1 MKCQRAN
8 QHRMAIFTAALVCTA
23 MSGCSL
29 FVMGQRM
36 IMGDPLVKSEF
47 RTFTHVDLTKG
58 KHKLLIICSTRDAID
73 AELSTLKIDLIDG
86 ITRQLKR
93 EGVDV
98 VDPDLVATWLDDHG
112 GLPTDAGE
120 IARDFPDVHY
130 IAWIDVDRFTYREEN
145 SEALLR
151 GRSQGTVKVFRVD
164 EADGLRLTNTVF
176 TKEFNSV
183 YPPHQPLG
191 EVNRSAEIF
200 RRDFTRRVSEEL
212 AHKFY
217 DYRPGW
223 DI

>member
-1 MKCQRAN
+1 MMHVHGNRVRVLSVALTC
-8 QHRMAIFTAALVCTA
+8 AAL
-23 MSGCSL
+23 SGCSL
-29 FVMGQRM
+29 FMMGQRM
-36 IMGDPLVKSEF
+36 FMGDPLVKSEF

-73 AELSTLKIDLIDG
+73 ADLSTLKIDLIDG

-112 GLPTDAGE
+112 GMPTDARE
-120 IARDFPDVHY
+120 IARDFPDVDY

-151 GRSQGTVKVFRVD
+151 GRSQGHVRVFKVNEVD
-164 EADGLRLTNTVF
+164 GKRLTSTVF
-176 TKEFNSV
+176 TKEYSSV
-183 YPPHQPLG
+183 YPSHQPLS

-200 RRDFTRRVSEEL
+200 RRDFTRRVSDEL

-217 DYRPGW
+217 DHRPGW

>member
-1 MKCQRAN
+1 MGVVTIALAC
-8 QHRMAIFTAALVCTA
+8 AAL
-23 MSGCSL
+23 SGCSL

-36 IMGDPLVKSEF
+36 IMGDPLQKSEF

-58 KHKLLIICSTRDAID
+58 KHKLLIICSTREAID
-73 AELSTLKIDLIDG
+73 ADLSTLKIDLIDG

-93 EGVDV
+93 EGVNV

-112 GLPTDAGE
+112 GLPSDAGE
-120 IARDFPDVHY
+120 IARDFPDVDY
-130 IAWIDVDRFTYREEN
+130 IAWIDVDRFTYREDN

-151 GRSQGTVKVFRVD
+151 GRSQGYVKVFR
-164 EADGLRLTNTVF
+164 ADDAGDARITNTVF

-183 YPPHQPLG
+183 YPSHQPIS

-200 RRDFTRRVSEEL
+200 RRDFTRRVSDEL

-217 DYRPGW
+217 DHRPGW